1 MDNNEGIVKEVT
13 KEENINKKNGEV
25 GFFGRLIIS
34 IADQTIVA
42 FLAFVLFFI
51 VSLILKV
58 IGYKIV
64 VEIGIYFFTYVTSN
78 ILYYTITKNSLGR
91 TLGEK
96 IFNVQ

>member
-1 MDNNEGIVKEVT
+1 MDNNEGVIKEVA
-13 KEENINKKNGEV
+13 KEENIKNTSGEI

-42 FLAFVLFFI
+42 FLAFILFFI